1 MNEMIQVFEN
11 PEFGRVRTLIVEDK
25 PYFVG
30 RDIAEILGYANPKD
44 AILTH
49 VDEDD
54 RRILQRSENATL
66 DIPNRGL
73 TIINES
79 GLYSLIL
86 SSKLPSARKFK
97 KWVTADVLPSIRKHG
112 MYVMD
117 DILRDPDLFITAL
130 EGLKAERKKNA
141 LLEEENL
148 QKKQIIAELQPKATY
163 YDLILQSSSVVPVT
177 TIAKDYGFSGKAFNK
192 KLHELGIQFK
202 QGKTWLLYQKYA
214 DKGYTQSKTHVI
226 DADRSVMNTYWT
238 QKGRLFLYDFLKEHG
253 ILPLIEQEAA

>member
-1 MNEMIQVFEN
+1 MNEMIQIFEN
-11 PEFGRVRTLIVEDK
+11 PEFGRVRTAVINET
-25 PYFVG
+25 PYFAG
-30 RDIAEILGYANPKD
+30 RDVAEILGYSNTRQ
-44 AILTH
+44 AILDH
-49 VDEDD
+49 VDEEDKTD
-54 RRILQRSENATL
+54 
-66 DIPNRGL
+66 GV
-73 TIINES
+73 TIRDSIGREQNPVFINES

-112 MYVMD
+112 MYAMD

-192 KLHELGIQFK
+192 KLHELGIQFR